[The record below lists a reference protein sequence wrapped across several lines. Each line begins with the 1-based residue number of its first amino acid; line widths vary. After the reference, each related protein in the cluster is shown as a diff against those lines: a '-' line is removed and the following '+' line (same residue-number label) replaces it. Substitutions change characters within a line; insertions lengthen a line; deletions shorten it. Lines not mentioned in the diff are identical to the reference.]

1 MSFQNFFTNRDTLQQ
16 EGVYIGGWSLK
27 HVLTPQKGTDGKHN
41 SVEDHINVSAL
52 TEIDWTEAEERA
64 LVRKLD
70 LRVLL
75 PASIIYFLAYLGSY
89 HLELQSSIFC

>member
-1 MSFQNFFTNRDTLQQ
+1 MSFQNFFANRDTLQQ

-27 HVLTPQKGTDGKHN
+27 YIFTPRKGTDGKHD
-41 SVEDHINVSAL
+41 SVEDHVNASAL

-75 PASIIYFLAYLGSY
+75 PASIIYFLAYLGLY
-89 HLELQSSIFC
+89 PLGFQLLIFY

>member
-1 MSFQNFFTNRDTLQQ
+1 MSLQNFFTNRDTLQQ

-27 HVLTPQKGTDGKHN
+27 YTLTPQRGIDGKHD
-41 SVEDHINVSAL
+41 SVEDHINASDL

-70 LRVLL
+70 LRVLF
-75 PASIIYFLAYLGSY
+75 PACIIYFLAYLGSY
-89 HLELQSSIFC
+89 HLELELLIFC